1 MTTPQHPATHESH
14 ASVNAELMVDTNK
27 LVAERREKLAA
38 IRAQGVAFPNDFK
51 PADRAAPLHA
61 THDGTEAEPLEAQNV
76 KVSVGGRLMLKR
88 VMGKAC
94 FGTLQDATGRIQV
107 YVTLDAV
114 GPDALQ
120 AFKHWDLGD
129 ILGAEGTLMKTK
141 TGELSI
147 RVTSIRLLTK
157 ALSRSTASVTLT

>member
-1 MTTPQHPATHESH
+1 MTTPQHPTQTEAVS
-14 ASVNAELMVDTNK
+14 AEPQVDTNK

-51 PADRAAPLHA
+51 PADRAASLHA
-61 THDGTEAEPLEAQNV
+61 AHDGTDAEALEGQAV
-76 KVSVGGRLMLKR
+76 KACVGGRLMLKR

-107 YVTLDAV
+107 YVTLDIV
-114 GPDALQ
+114 
-120 AFKHWDLGD
+120 
-129 ILGAEGTLMKTK
+129 GAEGTLFKTK

-147 RVTSIRLLTK
+147 KVTSIRLLTK
-157 ALSRSTASVTLT
+157 ALRPLPDKFHGMTDQEQKYRQRYVDLIVDEH